1 MARKPRPSASA
12 SLRLPDDVTDV
23 VNRLAGSTG
32 WSAGNA
38 LAFLAR
44 AGWSAVGGKGDK
56 IAGFKQFMTA
66 AVDHREAEVAAL
78 KKLAVTSSKLREAR
92 KALSPNPPARR

>member
-12 SLRLPDDVTDV
+12 SLRLPDDVSDI
-23 VNRLAGSTG
+23 VNRLAAVNG
-32 WSAGNA
+32 WSGINA

-44 AGWSAVGGKGDK
+44 AGWNAVNGKGEK

-66 AVDHREAEVAAL
+66 AVDHHEAEITA
-78 KKLAVTSSKLREAR
+78 KQKLAITSSKLREAR
-92 KALSPNPPARR
+92 KALSPNPSARR